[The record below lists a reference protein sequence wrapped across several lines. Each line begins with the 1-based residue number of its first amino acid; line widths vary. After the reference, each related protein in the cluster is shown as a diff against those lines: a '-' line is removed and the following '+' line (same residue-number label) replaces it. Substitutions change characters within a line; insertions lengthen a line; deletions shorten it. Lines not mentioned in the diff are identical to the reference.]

1 MMVLTARFERVVS
14 YILPHLS
21 SERDAMLHRVAEMH
35 AAVHACIDHLV
46 DQLIRAAKSV
56 SRAGDGTSERQ
67 ANSARAEVV
76 SCRGTGERGCVL
88 TMALNV
94 VRVGGEP
101 PAVRDLEV
109 A

>member
-1 MMVLTARFERVVS
+1 MVLTARFERVVS

-56 SRAGDGTSERQ
+56 SRAGDRTSERQ

-76 SCRGTGERGCVL
+76 SQDLCNGTGDAAMSSWIFR
-88 TMALNV
+88 
-94 VRVGGEP
+94 VRRRRNDGGP
-101 PAVRDLEV
+101 
-109 A
+109 